1 MPKTT
6 KVSRKSAMPGNVTNK
21 QVRKVENRKSYNKKV
36 EGLFE
41 KYGREKTI
49 EGPGATPS
57 VSKYPSYGYKKAM
70 GVSQTDKGKSKVVK
84 QSFKSEDLKNKK
96 AVGKQN
102 KKYSKTI
109 YK

>member
-1 MPKTT
+1 MPKAT
-6 KVSRKSAMPGNVTNK
+6 KVSRRGAMPGNITNRQVGK
-21 QVRKVENRKSYNKKV
+21 VDVRKNYNKAV
-36 EGLFE
+36 ESVKNTGSADVEFSVYG
-41 KYGREKTI
+41 KYRK
-49 EGPGATPS
+49 P
-57 VSKYPSYGYKKAM
+57 KA
-70 GVSQTDKGKSKVVK
+70 VVQTEKGKSKVVK

>member
-1 MPKTT
+1 MPKA
-6 KVSRKSAMPGNVTNK
+6 SRKSAMPGNVTK
-21 QVRKVENRKSYNKKV
+21 RQVAKVENRKSYNKAV
-36 EGLFE
+36 ESVKRTGSADVDFSVYG
-41 KYGREKTI
+41 KYRK
-49 EGPGATPS
+49 P
-57 VSKYPSYGYKKAM
+57 KA
-70 GVSQTDKGKSKVVK
+70 VIQTDSGKSKVVK